1 MWLQHQQNE
10 RLLSL
15 KHHVNLI
22 TLLTCVGETISI
34 CRLTWW
40 FIHTEITTY
49 DHLCSF
55 LNQWEPLA
63 ISPHHIKERS
73 PFKYTTYVT
82 LLSTIE
88 RLSLT
93 IRGLTLTAKMK
104 LLPSVFSS
112 LNSRVKIFV
121 FVANSRW
128 QFLFLCDL
136 MKEQQKRSQIQ
147 RSSLPFAVWR
157 KTT

>member
-1 MWLQHQQNE
+1 MCEWGI
-10 RLLSL
+10 SL

-22 TLLTCVGETISI
+22 SRLLTCVGETISV
-34 CRLTWW
+34 CWLTWW

-73 PFKYTTYVT
+73 PFKNTTYVT

-93 IRGLTLTAKMK
+93 LRGLTSTAKMK
-104 LLPSVFSS
+104 LLPPVFSC
-112 LNSRVKIFV
+112 LNSRVKIFE
-121 FVANSRW
+121 FVANSRR

-136 MKEQQKRSQIQ
+136 MKEQKKRKD
-147 RSSLPFAVWR
+147 AVWC